1 MRVVLKTKNYSAI
14 GEYSDGQITVLMGS
28 TISKK
33 FGEYRHGRGVKNIR
47 DSREYVDGTGTVIK
61 DYTFKTPSAAAQFV
75 VGYSV
80 NGKLVWKLE
89 NGETLKQYMEGKN
102 NG

>member
-1 MRVVLKTKNYSAI
+1 MRVILKTKNYDAI
-14 GEYSDGQITVLMGS
+14 GEYSDGQITVLKGS

-33 FGEYRHGRGVKNIR
+33 FGEYRHGKGVKTVR
-47 DSREYVDGTGTVIK
+47 ESKEYVNDNGILIN

-80 NGKLVWKLE
+80 NGTLVWKTE
-89 NGETLKQYMEGKN
+89 NGISLKEYMGEQN